1 MVGIAG
7 ALHARDTGQ
16 DRGVYILIGQY
27 GTGRGE
33 DGVGELRGSH
43 RSMLAG
49 VHFGTWWRPDVPV
62 TMRDVARPRD
72 TDRTDRDED
81 Q

>member
-1 MVGIAG
+1 MVGVTR
-7 ALHARDTGQ
+7 ALHARGTGQ
-16 DRGVYILIGQY
+16 NRSVYIVIGQC
-27 GTGRGE
+27 GAGRGA
-33 DGVGELRGSH
+33 DGVGDLRGSH

-81 Q
+81 P